1 MKRISFFFKW
11 INYSKKINKYKSIYL
26 PKSTAVSKI
35 FVEQIANNLAL
46 WLLDSAASKKAFDR
60 WVTLTI
66 PAKAASLL
74 PPVGPFLG
82 QHGFNTMSFC
92 NTFNTL
98 TKNFPDG
105 LPIKVNI
112 KLFTDKTIQFQ
123 LVTPP
128 TSFLLY
134 SAYMLNNSKGVWTKD
149 LLKIV
154 LIKWIDLI
162 ALSNL
167 SLLSSVIGTAHS
179 MKFKIV

>member
-1 MKRISFFFKW
+1 MKKIFFSFKEK
-11 INYSKKINKYKSIYL
+11 NCTKKINKYKSIYL
-26 PKSTAVSKI
+26 PKSNVVSKI
-35 FVEQIANNLAL
+35 FVEQIANNLAM
-46 WLLDSAASKKAFDR
+46 WLLESASSKKAFDR

-82 QHGFNTMSFC
+82 QHGFNTLGFC

-98 TKNFPDG
+98 TKNFPEG
-105 LPIKVNI
+105 LPIRVNI

-128 TSFLLY
+128 TAFLLY
-134 SAYMLNNSKGVWTKD
+134 SAYMLNNAKGILSRD

-162 ALSNL
+162 SLPNL
-167 SLLSSVIGTAHS
+167 SLLTSVIGTANS
-179 MKFKIV
+179 MWLKII